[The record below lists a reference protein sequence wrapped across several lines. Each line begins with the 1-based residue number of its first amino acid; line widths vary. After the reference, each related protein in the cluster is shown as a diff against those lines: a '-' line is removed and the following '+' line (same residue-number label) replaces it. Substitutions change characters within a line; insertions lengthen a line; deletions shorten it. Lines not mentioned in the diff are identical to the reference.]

1 MPATLILTTPD
12 PALEAAW
19 KKLLHPREPAV
30 FARPADLQR
39 ELLRPGA
46 RVWISD
52 INDPRARFATGSGT
66 LVVIVGEPHSHPF
79 EQARQSRAARL
90 FLSYAESRERLAE
103 CVNLLE
109 EIADK
114 NSQLQSALERTRR
127 SESPFPREVT
137 APAGA
142 AEPPESWD
150 FLESALAH
158 LDDRPRLLDEFRRA
172 ARYILKSGKVRYFFR
187 QLDAYVSDDGDH
199 RCEAGHPLV
208 LWLEEHPA
216 ALDVN
221 QWANIE
227 DPAFDAPIRQQLV
240 AWGARFVIPLHA
252 HGQLLGWMALGPRAD
267 GAPYRETDKF
277 RAVLH
282 GRLLERCLERSA
294 QLQDYHQ
301 ALHHAALRSKY
312 LSGSRLLTRAELAT
326 TELPVEVRAVASE
339 ALHTGKPVTQPARVP
354 YRYRVQAGP
363 VPEIDGVWAVWEESA
378 PEIERVNALLEQH
391 RRELFRNLGLTLSH
405 ELSNPLV
412 SLVTFIQLLARGSN
426 PPMPVAPAD
435 GSAPPVGTSVSVGS
449 NPPIAGLAL
458 AQQVALTNEIAKL
471 KLLNEHATLLGEIAT
486 PAPAAVNLNSILADL
501 ATPRGLTTRFI
512 EESVVLHADPNLVKF
527 AFGALFDA
535 IAANR
540 PDEGLQHLILT
551 MRAVGAGPAR
561 MAVITIEGKRLELD
575 GTLPAP
581 APGTTPNQGRL
592 SVFLAREILRL
603 HGGTLQAGPG
613 LKGTDIQISLGS
625 LRT

>member
-12 PALEAAW
+12 AALEAAW
-19 KKLLHPREPAV
+19 KKLLPTREPAA

-46 RVWISD
+46 RVWVCD
-52 INDPRARFATGSGT
+52 INDPRSRLSTGSGT
-66 LVVIVGEPHSHPF
+66 LVVLVGQPHSLPF
-79 EQARQSRAARL
+79 EQARQSRSARL
-90 FLSYAESRERLAE
+90 FLSYEESRERLAE

-114 NSQLQSALERTRR
+114 NSQLHTALERTRR
-127 SESPFPREVT
+127 SEPPFPIRDVT
-137 APAGA
+137 ASA
-142 AEPPESWD
+142 ATSEPVESWD

-158 LDDRPRLLDEFRRA
+158 LDNRTRLLDEFRRA
-172 ARYILKSGKVRYFFR
+172 ARYILKSSKVLYFFR
-187 QLDAYVSDDGDH
+187 HLDGFISDDEGY
-199 RCEAGHPLV
+199 RCEASHPLA

-216 ALDVN
+216 ALDVS

-227 DPAFDAPIRQQLV
+227 DPSLDAPIRQQLV
-240 AWGARFVIPLHA
+240 SWGTRLLIPLHA
-252 HGQLLGWMALGPRAD
+252 YGQLLGWMALGPRAD
-267 GAPYRETDKF
+267 GTLYRESDKF

-294 QLQDYHQ
+294 QLNEYAH
-301 ALHHAALRSKY
+301 AGNAAALRSKY
-312 LSGSRLLTRAELAT
+312 LPGARLITRAELAT

-339 ALHTGKPVTQPARVP
+339 ALHTGKTVTQPARVP

-363 VPEIDGVWAVWEESA
+363 APEIDGVWAMWEDSA
-378 PEIERVNALLEQH
+378 PEIERIQQLLEQH

-412 SLVTFIQLLARGSN
+412 SLVTFAQLLTKGSTS
-426 PPMPVAPAD
+426 PV
-435 GSAPPVGTSVSVGS
+435 GSA
-449 NPPIAGLAL
+449 AL
-458 AQQVALTNEIAKL
+458 AQEVALTSEVAKL
-471 KLLNEHATLLGEIAT
+471 KLLNEHATLLGEIAQPSAKPT
-486 PAPAAVNLNSILADL
+486 DLNKLLSEVAN
-501 ATPRGLTTRFI
+501 ARNLTTRFV
-512 EESVVLHADPNLVKF
+512 EEQLVLSLDPSLVKF
-527 AFGALFDA
+527 AFGAILDA

-540 PDEGLQHLILT
+540 LDEGLQSLILT
-551 MRAVGAGPAR
+551 LRAVGTGIQR
-561 MAVITIEGKRLELD
+561 TAVITIEGKRLELD
-575 GTLPAP
+575 GTLPLP
-581 APGTTPNQGRL
+581 APGSTPNQGRL

-625 LRT
+625 LRA

>member
-12 PALEAAW
+12 PGLEAAW
-19 KKLLHPREPAV
+19 KKILLPRDPV
-30 FARPADLQR
+30 TFARPADLQR
-39 ELLRPGA
+39 ELLRPGS

-52 INDPRARFATGSGT
+52 INDPRARLSPGPGT
-66 LVVIVGEPHSHPF
+66 LTILVGQPHSLPY
-79 EQARQSRAARL
+79 EQSRQNRSARL
-90 FLSYAESRERLAE
+90 FLSYDESRERLAE

-127 SESPFPREVT
+127 SEPPFPVAREST
-137 APAGA
+137 NST
-142 AEPPESWD
+142 PPESIESWD

-187 QLDAYVSDDGDH
+187 HLETFVSDDEDF
-199 RCEAGHPLV
+199 RCEANHPIA

-216 ALDVN
+216 ALDAT
-221 QWANIE
+221 QWNNIE
-227 DPAFDAPIRQQLV
+227 DPALDAPIRQLM
-240 AWGARFVIPLHA
+240 ASWGARLVIPLHTNS
-252 HGQLLGWMALGPRAD
+252 QLIGWMSLGLRAD
-267 GAPYRETDKF
+267 GSAYRESDKF

-294 QLQDYHQ
+294 QLTEYAQIDSASH
-301 ALHHAALRSKY
+301 LRAKY
-312 LSGSRLLTRAELAT
+312 LPGARLITRADLAT

-339 ALHTGKPVTQPARVP
+339 ALHTGKLVTQPARIP
-354 YRYRVQAGP
+354 YRYRIQAGP
-363 VPEIDGVWAVWEESA
+363 APEIDGVWAMWEESA
-378 PEIERVNALLEQH
+378 FEIERIQQLLEQH

-412 SLVTFIQLLARGSN
+412 SLVTFAQLLTRGSN
-426 PPMPVAPAD
+426 SPV
-435 GSAPPVGTSVSVGS
+435 GSA
-449 NPPIAGLAL
+449 AL
-458 AQQVALTNEIAKL
+458 AQEVALTSEVGKL
-471 KLLNEHATLLGEIAT
+471 KLLNEHATLLSEIAQPVAKAT
-486 PAPAAVNLNSILADL
+486 DLNILL
-501 ATPRGLTTRFI
+501 TEVATVRNLTTRFV
-512 EESVVLHADPNLVKF
+512 EEQLVLQLDPNLVKF
-527 AFGALFDA
+527 AFGAILDA
-535 IAANR
+535 ISANR

-551 MRAVGAGPAR
+551 LRAVGSGAQR
-561 MAVITIEGKRLELD
+561 TAVITIEGKRLELD

-581 APGTTPNQGRL
+581 SPGSTPNQGRL

>member
-12 PALEAAW
+12 PGLEAAW
-19 KKLLHPREPAV
+19 KKLLPSREPAI

-46 RVWISD
+46 RVWICD
-52 INDPRARFATGSGT
+52 INDPRAKLSTGSST
-66 LVVIVGEPHSHPF
+66 LVILVGQPHSLPF
-79 EQARQSRAARL
+79 EQARQSRSARL
-90 FLSYAESRERLAE
+90 FLSYDESRERLAE

-114 NSQLQSALERTRR
+114 NSQLHTALERTRR
-127 SESPFPREVT
+127 SEPPFPIREALAVSNS
-137 APAGA
+137 APA
-142 AEPPESWD
+142 EPVESWD

-172 ARYILKSGKVRYFFR
+172 ARYILKSGKVLYFFR
-187 QLDAYVSDDGDH
+187 HLDGFVSDDESY
-199 RCEAGHPLV
+199 RCSASHPLA

-216 ALDVN
+216 ALDTTH
-221 QWANIE
+221 WSNID
-227 DPAFDAPIRQQLV
+227 DPALDAPIRQQLLS
-240 AWGARFVIPLHA
+240 WGTRLLIPLHA
-252 HGQLLGWMALGPRAD
+252 YGQLLGWMALGPRAD
-267 GAPYRETDKF
+267 GSMYRESDKF

-294 QLQDYHQ
+294 QLTEYAQVGN
-301 ALHHAALRSKY
+301 ASALRAKY
-312 LSGSRLLTRAELAT
+312 LPGARLITRAELAT

-363 VPEIDGVWAVWEESA
+363 APEIDGVWAVWEDSA
-378 PEIERVNALLEQH
+378 PEIERVNQLLEQH

-412 SLVTFIQLLARGSN
+412 SLVTFAQMLAKGSTS
-426 PPMPVAPAD
+426 PI
-435 GSAPPVGTSVSVGS
+435 GSA
-449 NPPIAGLAL
+449 AL
-458 AQQVALTNEIAKL
+458 AQEVALTTEVGKL
-471 KLLNEHATLLGEIAT
+471 KLLNEHATLLGEIAQPVAKAT
-486 PAPAAVNLNSILADL
+486 DLNKLLSEVASE
-501 ATPRGLTTRFI
+501 RNLTTRFV
-512 EESVVLHADPNLVKF
+512 EEQLVLQLDANLVKF
-527 AFGALFDA
+527 AFGSILDA

-540 PDEGLQHLILT
+540 LDEGLQSLILT
-551 MRAVGAGPAR
+551 LRAVGAGAQR
-561 MAVITIEGKRLELD
+561 TAVITLEGKRLELD
-575 GTLPAP
+575 GTLPPP
-581 APGTTPNQGRL
+581 AAGSAPNQGRL

-625 LRT
+625 LRA

>member
-12 PALEAAW
+12 PGLEAAW
-19 KKLLHPREPAV
+19 KKVLLPREPVA

-52 INDPRARFATGSGT
+52 INDPRSRLATGHGT
-66 LVVIVGEPHSHPF
+66 LVILVGQPHSLPF
-79 EQARQSRAARL
+79 EQARQNRSARL
-90 FLSYAESRERLAE
+90 YLSYEESRERLAE

-114 NSQLQSALERTRR
+114 NSQLQSALERSRR
-127 SESPFPREVT
+127 SEPPFPNARESSGS
-137 APAGA
+137 APA
-142 AEPPESWD
+142 ESIESWD

-158 LDDRPRLLDEFRRA
+158 LDDRTRLLDEFRRA
-172 ARYILKSGKVRYFFR
+172 ARYILKSGRVLYFFR
-187 QLDAYVSDDGDH
+187 QLDSFVSDDESF
-199 RCEAGHPLV
+199 RCESSHPLV

-216 ALDVN
+216 ALDAS
-221 QWANIE
+221 QWAHIE
-227 DPAFDAPIRQQLV
+227 DPALDAPIRQQMLS
-240 AWGARFVIPLHA
+240 WGARLLVPLHA
-252 HGQLLGWMALGPRAD
+252 HGQLAGWMSLGPRAD
-267 GAPYRETDKF
+267 GASYRESDKF

-294 QLQDYHQ
+294 QLNEY
-301 ALHHAALRSKY
+301 AGIANAADLRAKY
-312 LSGSRLLTRAELAT
+312 LPGARLITRAELAT

-339 ALHTGKPVTQPARVP
+339 ALHTGKLVTQPARVP

-363 VPEIDGVWAVWEESA
+363 APEIDGVWALWEDSA
-378 PEIERVNALLEQH
+378 PEIERINALLEHH

-412 SLVTFIQLLARGSN
+412 SLVTFAQMLSRGSTS
-426 PPMPVAPAD
+426 PV
-435 GSAPPVGTSVSVGS
+435 GSA
-449 NPPIAGLAL
+449 AL
-458 AQQVALTNEIAKL
+458 AHEVALTSEVGKL
-471 KLLNEHATLLGEIAT
+471 KLLNEHATLLGEIAQPVAKAT
-486 PAPAAVNLNSILADL
+486 DLNALLTEVANS
-501 ATPRGLTTRFI
+501 RQLTTRFV
-512 EESVVLHADPNLVKF
+512 EEQLILQLDPNLVRF
-527 AFGALFDA
+527 AFGAILDA
-535 IAANR
+535 ISANR
-540 PDEGLQHLILT
+540 LDEGLQHLILT
-551 MRAVGAGPAR
+551 LRAVGAGAQR
-561 MAVITIEGKRLELD
+561 TAVITLEGKRLELD

-581 APGTTPNQGRL
+581 GQGTTPNQGRL

-625 LRT
+625 LRA